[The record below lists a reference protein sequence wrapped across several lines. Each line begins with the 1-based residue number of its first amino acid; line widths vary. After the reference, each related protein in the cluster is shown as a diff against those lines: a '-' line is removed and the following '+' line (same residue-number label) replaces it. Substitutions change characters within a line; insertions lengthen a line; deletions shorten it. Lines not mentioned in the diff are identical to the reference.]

1 MSFEIPQAEEVDDL
15 LLSCRYGDLEDVRE
29 FVSKFGINEL
39 VKARD
44 ERGNCALHMCCANGH
59 DGMFDSLYIFSFFL
73 PSKQHIRKEIVYAY
87 NLNDYPDTL
96 HHTYLCL
103 KVYGLR

>member
-29 FVSKFGINEL
+29 FVAKFGVNEL

-44 ERGNCALHMCCANGH
+44 EALQVAACVSPGAAWWKLRIDQLNGT
-59 DGMFDSLYIFSFFL
+59 
-73 PSKQHIRKEIVYAY
+73 A
-87 NLNDYPDTL
+87 
-96 HHTYLCL
+96 
-103 KVYGLR
+103 